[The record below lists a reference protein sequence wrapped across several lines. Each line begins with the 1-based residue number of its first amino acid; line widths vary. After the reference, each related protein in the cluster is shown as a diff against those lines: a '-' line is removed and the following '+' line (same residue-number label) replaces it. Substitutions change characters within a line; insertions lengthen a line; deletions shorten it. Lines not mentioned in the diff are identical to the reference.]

1 MMNLL
6 VELRTQIETLQL
18 CVQAARNTRFPMDNL
33 FTVEESFRALSACL
47 RAMVTEAINQ
57 GATVALAAAQLPIGA
72 AVNVQVAAWGFPLE
86 SKDDDI
92 VDLVK
97 SFEPTANA
105 VLAKVDVDEIMHARL
120 DP

>member
-6 VELRTQIETLQL
+6 VQQRTQVETLQL
-18 CVQAARNTRFPMDNL
+18 CEQIARNAGFPMDNL

-72 AVNVQVAAWGFPLE
+72 AVNIRVTEQGFPPK

-97 SFEPTANA
+97 SFELAANT
-105 VLAKVDVDEIMHARL
+105 VLVKVDVDEILHTCL
-120 DP
+120 NP